1 MGVAV
6 VGGVLVAECGCR
18 GGVAEAVHEFGQGGS
33 GMGGEDR
40 AGVAQSCQRRSGRP
54 AAGKR
59 SASGWGGVCR
69 SRWCCRAGVRCG
81 VGDVAWSGGPFGG
94 GDDVLAVDPGDGA
107 VDVHDP
113 GVEVEVFAAEFGD
126 LSEPSAAPGGE
137 QDNGLSS

>member
-1 MGVAV
+1 MSSARVAPV
-6 VGGVLVAECGCR
+6 WAARTAPVWRSRASAGRVGRQRGRGARQGGVGCAGR
-18 GGVAEAVHEFGQGGS
+18 GGVAGLGS
-33 GMGGEDR
+33 G
-40 AGVAQSCQRRSGRP
+40 A
-54 AAGKR
+54 
-59 SASGWGGVCR
+59 
-69 SRWCCRAGVRCG
+69 G
-81 VGDVAWSGGPFGG
+81 VGDVAWSGPFGG